1 MNLTI
6 NGEHRSLAP
15 VETLHALVEQLG
27 MKSDRVAIEL
37 NREIVPRE
45 QWAQTSLKD
54 GDRLEIVHFVGGGS
68 TSGTGTDKD
77 SRVQSEAIDPDS
89 TARNRNSWVINWLPQ
104 GLRNSPVVTAA
115 ALAIWFWTQSL
126 IGARSL
132 PGVGIGDGVQAATAS
147 ANFYLQAHPF
157 AANALLIVS
166 SAIIDLLGVFLLSKW
181 LFRGSARPFVA
192 LVIVLGLRQI
202 MQALVALPAPP
213 NAIWHYPGFPSLLVT
228 YGVSNDYFFSGH
240 TAIAVLGATELARL
254 GGRWLT
260 ALGIGI
266 VVFEVLAVLILRAHY
281 TMDVFTGRVTGLYAA
296 HLASY
301 LSERFARR

>member
-1 MNLTI
+1 L
-6 NGEHRSLAP
+6 
-15 VETLHALVEQLG
+15 
-27 MKSDRVAIEL
+27 
-37 NREIVPRE
+37 
-45 QWAQTSLKD
+45 
-54 GDRLEIVHFVGGGS
+54 
-68 TSGTGTDKD
+68 
-77 SRVQSEAIDPDS
+77 
-89 TARNRNSWVINWLPQ
+89 RNRNSQGINSLPQ
-104 GLRNSPVVTAA
+104 RAFAIRLVVTAA
-115 ALAIWFWTQSL
+115 ALTIWFWTQSL
-126 IGARSL
+126 IGARSP

-202 MQALVALPAPP
+202 MQAMVALPAPP

-240 TAIAVLGATELARL
+240 TAIAVLGATEIARL
-254 GGRWLT
+254 GRHWLT
-260 ALGIGI
+260 AVGIGI
-266 VVFEVLAVLILRAHY
+266 VVFEVLTVLILRAHY
-281 TMDVFTGRVTGLYAA
+281 TMDVFTGLITGLYAA

-301 LSERFARR
+301 LSEGFARR